1 MRLDFSL
8 AKNKISPDIIFIM
21 DLNSPL
27 NFTVTERFMRYVTID
42 TQSDPNSD
50 TCPSTEKQ
58 KDLGRLLVNELIA
71 IGLQDSHMDANGY
84 VYATVPSNTEKDNIP
99 IICFCSHMDT
109 APDCSGTGVKPII
122 HKNYQGQDLVLPDDP
137 AQIIRLADHPH
148 LKEQI
153 GNDVITAS
161 GTTLLGADNKAGV
174 AEIMDAC
181 YQLINH
187 PEIKH
192 GKIRILFTP
201 DEEIGRGVD
210 KVDME
215 KLGAFAGYTMDGE
228 SAGNMENENFS
239 ADGAKL
245 TINGISAHPGFAKG
259 KMQSAIKIAGK
270 IAAALPYE
278 LSPEGTEGK
287 QGFVHPVS
295 ISGHIERA
303 EISFIIR
310 DFDDEKLKQ
319 HADVIREIADKVLTQ
334 FPGCS
339 YELKT
344 HAQYRNMKSQ
354 LDKHPEIVEYGME
367 AIRRAGL
374 DARLCS
380 IRGGTDGSR
389 LSFMGLPCPNI
400 FAGEH
405 AFHSKHEWVS
415 VQDMQKAVETI
426 LHLCAIW
433 EEKTL

>member
-1 MRLDFSL
+1 
-8 AKNKISPDIIFIM
+8 M
-21 DLNSPL
+21 DLK
-27 NFTVTERFMRYVTID
+27 FTVSERFLRYVTID

-50 TCPSTEKQ
+50 TCPSTAKQ
-58 KDLGRLLVNELIA
+58 KNLGLLLVTELLNM
-71 IGLQDSHMDANGY
+71 GLHDAHMDEHGY
-84 VYATVPSNTEKDNIP
+84 VYATVPGNSVKSDIP
-99 IICFCSHMDT
+99 VICFCSHMDT
-109 APDCSGTGVKPII
+109 APDCSGTNVKPIV
-122 HKNYQGQDLVLPDDP
+122 HKNYQGQDLILPDDP
-137 AQIIRLADHPH
+137 SQIISLSDHPE
-148 LKEQI
+148 LKHQL

-192 GKIRILFTP
+192 GDIRILFTP

-210 KVDME
+210 KADLK
-215 KLGAFAGYTMDGE
+215 KLGAYAGYTMDGE
-228 SAGNMENENFS
+228 SAGNMENETFS
-239 ADGAKL
+239 ADGARL
-245 TINGISAHPGFAKG
+245 IINGISSHPGFAKG
-259 KMQSAIKIAGK
+259 KMHSAIKIASQ
-270 IAAALPYE
+270 IVAALPYD
-278 LSPEGTEGK
+278 LSPEGTENK
-287 QGFVHPVS
+287 EGFMHPVS
-295 ISGHIERA
+295 ISGHVETA
-303 EISFIIR
+303 EIDFIIR
-310 DFDDEKLKQ
+310 DFDDQKLKH
-319 HADVIREIADKVLTQ
+319 HADVIRAIADEVLNK

-339 YELKT
+339 YELKI
-344 HAQYRNMKSQ
+344 HAQYRNMKKM
-354 LDKHPEIVEYGME
+354 LDQHPEIVEYGME

-426 LHLCAIW
+426 LHLSMIW
-433 EEKTL
+433 EEKA

>member
-1 MRLDFSL
+1 M
-8 AKNKISPDIIFIM
+8 N
-21 DLNSPL
+21 LNSL
-27 NFTVTERFMRYVTID
+27 LKFTVTERFLRYVTID
-42 TQSDPNSD
+42 TQSDPNST

-58 KDLGRLLVNELIA
+58 KNLGRLLVNELID
-71 IGLQDSHMDANGY
+71 IGLHDAHLDEYGY
-84 VYATVPSNTEKDNIP
+84 VYATIPSNTQKNNIP
-99 IICFCSHMDT
+99 VICLCSHMDT
-109 APDCSGTGVKPII
+109 APDCSGTGVKPIV
-122 HKNYQGQDLVLPDDP
+122 HHNYQGQDLVLPDDTS
-137 AQIIRLADHPH
+137 QIIRMSDHPD
-148 LKEQI
+148 LENQI

-181 YQLINH
+181 YQMINH

-210 KVDME
+210 KVDIE
-215 KLGAFAGYTMDGE
+215 KLGAYAGYTMDGE
-228 SAGNMENENFS
+228 SAGNMENETFS

-245 TINGISAHPGFAKG
+245 IINGISSHPGFAKG

-270 IAAALPYE
+270 IVAALPYD
-278 LSPEGTEGK
+278 LSPEGTEDM
-287 QGFVHPVS
+287 QGFVHPVE
-295 ISGHIERA
+295 IKGHVETA
-303 EISFIIR
+303 EVDFIIR
-310 DFDDEKLKQ
+310 DFEEHQLI
-319 HADVIREIADKVLTQ
+319 HNADVIRKIADEVLKE

-339 YELKT
+339 YELQV
-344 HAQYRNMKSQ
+344 HAQYRNMKNVLEQ
-354 LDKHPEIVEYGME
+354 HPEIVNYGME
-367 AIRRAGL
+367 AMKRAGL

-426 LHLCAIW
+426 LHLCMIW
-433 EEKTL
+433 EEKG